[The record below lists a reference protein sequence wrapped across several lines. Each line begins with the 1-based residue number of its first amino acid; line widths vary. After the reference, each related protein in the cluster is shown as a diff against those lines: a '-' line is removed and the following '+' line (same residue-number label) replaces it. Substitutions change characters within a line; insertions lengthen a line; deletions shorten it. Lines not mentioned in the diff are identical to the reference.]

1 MYIFYWRIQIDDM
14 GDANILLK
22 FREKKRTKREREL
35 YLVTFF
41 LDLSCITKHPF
52 NQSNEKLTKNKINIF
67 FMVGTGL
74 ANFVYLCTLSRKLN
88 S

>member
-1 MYIFYWRIQIDDM
+1 MDDM

-22 FREKKRTKREREL
+22 FREKKTKEERERVIFS
-35 YLVTFF
+35 YIF

>member
-1 MYIFYWRIQIDDM
+1 MDDM

-22 FREKKRTKREREL
+22 FREKKRKKREREL

-67 FMVGTGL
+67 FIVGTGL

>member
-1 MYIFYWRIQIDDM
+1 MDDM

-22 FREKKRTKREREL
+22 FREKKNERREREL

>member
-1 MYIFYWRIQIDDM
+1 MDDM
-14 GDANILLK
+14 GDAISFWNFERK
-22 FREKKRTKREREL
+22 KKRKKREREL

>member
-1 MYIFYWRIQIDDM
+1 MDDM

-22 FREKKRTKREREL
+22 FREKKRKKREGEL

>member
-1 MYIFYWRIQIDDM
+1 MDDM

-22 FREKKRTKREREL
+22 FREKKRKKREKEL

>member
-1 MYIFYWRIQIDDM
+1 MDDM

-22 FREKKRTKREREL
+22 FREKKRKKREREL

-41 LDLSCITKHPF
+41 LDLSCVTKHPF

>member
-1 MYIFYWRIQIDDM
+1 MDDM

-22 FREKKRTKREREL
+22 FREKKRKRREREL

-41 LDLSCITKHPF
+41 LDLSCFTKHPF

>member
-1 MYIFYWRIQIDDM
+1 MDDM

-22 FREKKRTKREREL
+22 FREKKRKKREREL

-67 FMVGTGL
+67 FMFGTGL

>member
-1 MYIFYWRIQIDDM
+1 MDDM
-14 GDANILLK
+14 EDANILLK
-22 FREKKRTKREREL
+22 FREKKTKEEREREL

>member
-1 MYIFYWRIQIDDM
+1 MDDM

-22 FREKKRTKREREL
+22 FREKKRKKREREL

-41 LDLSCITKHPF
+41 LDLSCVTKHPF

-67 FMVGTGL
+67 FIVGTGL